1 MLGRFEDPNTERAYV
16 EGERL
21 ARIPGTRFLAGIG
34 IVTLLSYIG
43 FNPLHFPREGVIA
56 YNLAA
61 GIFIAALVG
70 IIALTFTRFYVE
82 RGWVD
87 MLIFTALGVAMIML
101 IDALGDQAAIT
112 GISRFGMAIINLGIL
127 MVFASVGF
135 VATTRYY
142 LAWAGIVLVIYLAF
156 LVQADRGI
164 VNKVY
169 TFTNFTTFFTFATFV
184 NWDIDRRA
192 RKTFAA
198 GQALELERRKTEELL
213 FNVLPPEV
221 AARLR
226 EGQAVADSFS
236 DVSVIFIDIVGFSK
250 LARRLSPGM
259 LVKVLNEV
267 FSIADECADRTGVEK
282 VKTIGDAYLAVSGGQ
297 ASGDRGAG
305 EAIAFAC
312 DIIRSIRGFAQET
325 DLDVQVRVGIH
336 TGPVVGGVVGSRR
349 YAYDYWGDTMNVAS
363 RVEGI
368 AEPGGI
374 AVSESTYLSAR
385 TAMPFSGAEVH
396 TLKGVGEVKIFRI
409 NRASVCGDDEGPIA

>member
-1 MLGRFEDPNTERAYV
+1 MLGRFEDPDTERAYV

-282 VKTIGDAYLAVSGGQ
+282 VKTIGDAYLAVSGG
-297 ASGDRGAG
+297 AGLGRSRRWRGDRFCLRHHPQHPRLRAG
-305 EAIAFAC
+305 NRPRRPGPRRHSH
-312 DIIRSIRGFAQET
+312 RSGCRRGGRQPP
-325 DLDVQVRVGIH
+325 LC
-336 TGPVVGGVVGSRR
+336 
-349 YAYDYWGDTMNVAS
+349 
-363 RVEGI
+363 
-368 AEPGGI
+368 
-374 AVSESTYLSAR
+374 L
-385 TAMPFSGAEVH
+385 
-396 TLKGVGEVKIFRI
+396 
-409 NRASVCGDDEGPIA
+409 